1 MAQVLRES
9 YAALLALVTA
19 QQRKVAYFTRSALK
33 LAWQSAWITQYHTVN
48 CVSCFP
54 DLHFQPLAKH
64 KHVPYRAVQRAILSQ
79 YTLPR
84 LTLTVK
90 P

>member
-1 MAQVLRES
+1 
-9 YAALLALVTA
+9 
-19 QQRKVAYFTRSALK
+19 
-33 LAWQSAWITQYHTVN
+33 
-48 CVSCFP
+48 
-54 DLHFQPLAKH
+54 LAKH
-64 KHVPYRAVQRAILSQ
+64 KHVPYRALQRAILSQ